1 MVKCALKS
9 ACSGNGYH
17 TKCRVQNIF
26 FETGQKKKHV
36 EVWRQGGMVGKE
48 NVVDSGGKHA
58 TESLYSIL
66 TIVLKIDYNLILS
79 LSPLHYQ
86 KHATNS

>member
-1 MVKCALKS
+1 METVTIPNAVYKTFSLKQ
-9 ACSGNGYH
+9 A
-17 TKCRVQNIF
+17 R
-26 FETGQKKKHV
+26 KKKHV